1 MVWLIG
7 MSVPGGDDIQAK
19 AQEKLALLKAL
30 SQSRGGIVCEVK
42 TAVRCSHISS
52 ALLEAPHDMI

>member
-30 SQSRGGIVCEVK
+30 SQSSGDSV
-42 TAVRCSHISS
+42 
-52 ALLEAPHDMI
+52 